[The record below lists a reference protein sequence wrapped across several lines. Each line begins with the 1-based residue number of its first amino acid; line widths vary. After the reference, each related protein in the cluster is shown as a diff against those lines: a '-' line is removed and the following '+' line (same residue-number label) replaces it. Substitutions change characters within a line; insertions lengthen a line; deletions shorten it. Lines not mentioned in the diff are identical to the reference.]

1 MFYHLKPWQ
10 SWQVVGFSFIW
21 ILKKIQTKNSFD
33 KILSFKLWFST
44 FESEHLLR
52 QKESILQ
59 KTIKRIHI
67 INKID
72 GKKIKKV
79 KTY

>member
-1 MFYHLKPWQ
+1 
-10 SWQVVGFSFIW
+10 
-21 ILKKIQTKNSFD
+21 
-33 KILSFKLWFST
+33 
-44 FESEHLLR
+44 LR